1 MASLIKALIHLF
13 TYEVS
18 KWCTIL
24 SITGLNL
31 MLFASVAGVCCVSF
45 PSPLAVTVNLTL
57 TF

>member
-1 MASLIKALIHLF
+1 MQLANGAQ
-13 TYEVS
+13 V
-18 KWCTIL
+18 L